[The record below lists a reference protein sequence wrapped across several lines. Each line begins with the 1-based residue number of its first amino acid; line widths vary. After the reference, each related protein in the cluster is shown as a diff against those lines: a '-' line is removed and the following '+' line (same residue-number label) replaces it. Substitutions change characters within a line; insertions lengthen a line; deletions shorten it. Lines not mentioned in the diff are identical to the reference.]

1 MCGAGAEPAATA
13 RRSVWCGGRRGASVI
28 RLRFGRTA
36 RWPAP
41 SRWRTWGL
49 RAATPTPGH
58 LKVRAEVLEIVGL
71 KRFMGC
77 KGLLSELC

>member
-1 MCGAGAEPAATA
+1 MGPLSFDCV
-13 RRSVWCGGRRGASVI
+13 SGGPRGGPPP
-28 RLRFGRTA
+28 L
-36 RWPAP
+36 
-41 SRWRTWGL
+41 RWRTWGL

-77 KGLLSELC
+77 KGLLPELC